1 MGTEKKIGVVIPVYN
16 AKRYLRQ
23 CIQSVLN
30 QTFQDFCLV
39 LVDDG
44 SSDGSGKICDTYA
57 AKDSRICVI
66 HQPNKGAVLARA
78 AGVLSECAQAAKYIC
93 LCDADDTLEP
103 GALRVL
109 YEQAERNDLDCVCA
123 DTVKMWKGI
132 KFRSKYQPLAS
143 GRPKCTPGG
152 GTMVGELYISCFGI
166 SNYPVSLCAKLYRTE
181 LITRA
186 MDYPPVVRFMGDDL
200 SITLRLMPGT
210 RRLGILPDV
219 VYNYRIGGNTSRYM
233 PYMLD
238 DFLRLYHFKT
248 EMRQKYP
255 MPQDAE
261 YFMAI
266 ELLNILM
273 TWFEMYKQ
281 QGKHTET
288 ELIKGIERAAALP
301 EVQNALSVLRDR
313 NKKHRISAHLEHG
326 EYGKISEMVMQ
337 KLKKEA
343 PKRLLKQILYSL

>member
-1 MGTEKKIGVVIPVYN
+1 MATEKKIGVVIPVYN

-44 SSDGSGKICDTYA
+44 SNDGSGKICDTYA

-103 GALRVL
+103 DALRVL
-109 YEQAERNDLDCVCA
+109 YEQAEKNDLDCVCA
-123 DTVKMWKGI
+123 ATVKMWKGI
-132 KFRSKYQPLAS
+132 KFQSKFRTPCFEQPKVYTEGAIVS
-143 GRPKCTPGG
+143 
-152 GTMVGELYISCFGI
+152 ELYISCFGI
-166 SNYPVSLCAKLYRTE
+166 SNYPVSLYAKLYHTE

-186 MDYPPVVRFMGDDL
+186 MGYPPVVRFMGDDL
-200 SITLRLMPGT
+200 SITLRLMPET

-238 DFLRLYHFKT
+238 DFLRLYRFKT
-248 EMRQKYP
+248 EMRQKHP

-281 QGKHTET
+281 QGRHTEA
-288 ELIKGIERAAALP
+288 ELVKEIERVAALP

-313 NKKHRISAHLEHG
+313 NKKHRISDCLEHG
-326 EYGKISEMVMQ
+326 AYGEIAEMVMQ
-337 KLKKEA
+337 KLEKEA